1 MTVQRILGASAIA
14 LLFATSIAIA
24 QAPAPPAS
32 PPTPPTRVRG
42 TIDSVDGST
51 LNITSRDGSKV
62 VVKLADKATVL
73 GLVKASLS
81 DVKQGTFVGIAGMP
95 QPDGSQKALEIL
107 IFPEAM
113 RGTAEGFRA
122 WDLQPNSTMT
132 NAGVDSMVTKVD
144 ATTLVLK
151 YKDGEKTII
160 VSPDVAVVTF
170 APATMADL
178 KPGERIFIGAAAKQP
193 DGTFNA
199 PNVAVSRNGVNPPM

>member
-1 MTVQRILGASAIA
+1 MTLRRIVGASTALT
-14 LLFATSIAIA
+14 LLFAATIAAA
-24 QAPAPPAS
+24 QAPQAPPV
-32 PPTPPTRVRG
+32 RVRG
-42 TIDSVDGST
+42 TIERVDGQMLT
-51 LNITSRDGSKV
+51 VKARDGATLQ
-62 VVKLADKATVL
+62 VKLADNAPVRAV
-73 GLVKASLS
+73 VKQSLA
-81 DVKQGTFVGIAGMP
+81 DVKQGAFVGVAAMP
-95 QPDGSQKALEIL
+95 QPDGSQKALEVL

-151 YKDGEKTII
+151 YKDGEKTIM

-178 KPGERIFIGAAAKQP
+178 KPGERVFIGAAAKQP